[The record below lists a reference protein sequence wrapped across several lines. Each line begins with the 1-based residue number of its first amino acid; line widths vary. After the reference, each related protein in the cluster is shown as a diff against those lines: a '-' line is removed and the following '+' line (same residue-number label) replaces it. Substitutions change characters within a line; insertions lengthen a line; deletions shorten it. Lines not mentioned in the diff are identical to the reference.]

1 MGNDL
6 FNPKTIERLCDDV
19 KLSSKQEHAAKE
31 WLRLLDASELEDEQK
46 NYLKFATIVLDRMLG
61 YPITEIDF
69 ETDRVEFQFRDAD
82 GRNMLCFEAKGTST
96 KDLFAPQHRGNDHR
110 STVQQTWGYMGDIN
124 LEYGICTNYRYFVL
138 FTKQNGT
145 SKYHKFDFASIG
157 REKEKI
163 KEFVGIFSKKSI
175 IDDRFVQKLEK
186 ESIVEERGFTKE
198 FYKLFHETRLMM
210 IKSFQKNNVARND
223 AIHYTQIYLNRLIF
237 MFFAQSHGFIKNK
250 LFTTRVTEVLNSTL
264 ISEHSKMVSDEIL
277 GLFQAMNAGSHRLD
291 VFGFNGGLFKKT
303 IQPTVFF
310 TDLEEVSFFDDV
322 RQNARLK
329 IKPNKVTKII
339 INKYQNQLNPIIV
352 NLLMM
357 DSFNFTTEVNVNIL
371 GHVFEQ
377 SVSDLEELREEKTS
391 KKKIEGIYYTPE
403 YITDYICRNTIIP
416 CLSKSGTNSA
426 QDLIKEYEN
435 DLDELENRFKAI
447 KILDPACGS
456 GAFLV
461 KAVDILLEIHKEIQI
476 AKESKGEYSTEGQF
490 QLTKWNEEAEA
501 RTFVKN
507 NVCGV
512 DVNSE
517 SVEITKLSL
526 FLKIASKR
534 QKLVDLS
541 KNIKFG
547 NSLIDDKDVDER
559 YFDWAAEFSKIMK
572 LGKFDVV
579 IGNPP
584 YGKYKTLNEKQ
595 KNFLKKNG
603 RYGKTSDISEA
614 FIRLVLDKL
623 SKKHGF
629 FGFIVPKG
637 LSYVKSWGDMRKI
650 LLKYNIKKLIDASKA
665 FDDVLYEQMI
675 FILRNQEKDK
685 TIETG
690 TIRPDSIGTST
701 LPLSYFSDRVFPTGL
716 DKQKLSILKKIQKN
730 SKPVKELMDS
740 WYGKGGLTP
749 KINTQGKG
757 VKLLTGKEIARY
769 GENVGIEPWFLNQ
782 DLTGKD
788 KRKTEKEKVVVQD
801 IVAHITNPVPYI
813 KLTASL
819 DTQKRFCL
827 NTVMCFAENQKGL
840 KNKFLLALLN
850 SKLTSFYFYFFVYNQ
865 AIRTMHFMPGYAD
878 YVPIPNN
885 FQDFQEALTE
895 KCTVMLD
902 TTTQITTAKVDFF
915 TIIKS
920 NYGLKKISK
929 KLFELQALD
938 FKSFLVE
945 LKKGNPKARSL
956 STQDDL
962 LKYFNRYKNH
972 ITELNTTLEQ
982 TNEEI
987 NNYVYKMYN
996 LDDNEIKII
1005 EDNVPL

>member
-1 MGNDL
+1 MDNDL
-6 FNPKTIERLCDDV
+6 FNPKTIKRLCDDV

-31 WLRLLDASELEDEQK
+31 WLRLLDASELEDERK

-69 ETDRVEFQFRDAD
+69 ETDHVEFQFRDVD

-96 KDLFAPQHRGNDHR
+96 KDLFAPQHRGNDRR

-138 FTKQNGT
+138 ITKQNGT
-145 SKYHKFDFASIG
+145 SKYHEFDFASIG

-186 ESIVEERGFTKE
+186 ESIVEEREFTKE

-237 MFFAQSHGFIKNK
+237 MFFAQDHGFIKNK
-250 LFTTRVTEVLNSTL
+250 LFTTRVTEVLNSIL

-277 GLFQAMNAGSHRLD
+277 GLFQAMNAGSDRLD
-291 VFGFNGGLFKKT
+291 VFGFNGGLFEKT
-303 IQPTVFF
+303 ISPTVFF
-310 TDLEEVSFFDDV
+310 TDLEEASFFDDV
-322 RQNARLK
+322 RQNTRLK
-329 IKPNKVTKII
+329 IKPDKATKII
-339 INKYQNQLNPIIV
+339 INKYQDQLNPIIV

-357 DSFNFTTEVNVNIL
+357 DSFDFTTEVNVNIL

-377 SVSDLEELREEKTS
+377 SISDLEELREEKTS

-426 QDLIKEYEN
+426 QDLIKEYED

-461 KAVDILLEIHKEIQI
+461 KAVDILLEIYKEIQI
-476 AKESKGEYSTEGQF
+476 AKESKGKYSTEGQF
-490 QLTKWNEEAEA
+490 QLTKWNEETEA

-512 DVNSE
+512 DVNPE

-526 FLKIASKR
+526 FLRIASKR

-547 NSLIDDKDVDER
+547 NSLIDDKDVDRR

-675 FILRNQEKDK
+675 FILKNQEKDK

-690 TIRPDSIGTST
+690 TIRPDSIETST
-701 LPLSYFSDRVFPTGL
+701 IPLSYFSDRVFPTGL

-740 WYGKGGLTP
+740 WYGKGGMTP

-769 GENVGIEPWFLNQ
+769 GENAGIEPWFLNQ

-902 TTTQITTAKVDFF
+902 TTTRITTAKVDFF

-938 FKSFLVE
+938 FESFLVE
-945 LKKGNPKARSL
+945 LKKGNTKARSL

-987 NNYVYKMYN
+987 NNYVYKMYD